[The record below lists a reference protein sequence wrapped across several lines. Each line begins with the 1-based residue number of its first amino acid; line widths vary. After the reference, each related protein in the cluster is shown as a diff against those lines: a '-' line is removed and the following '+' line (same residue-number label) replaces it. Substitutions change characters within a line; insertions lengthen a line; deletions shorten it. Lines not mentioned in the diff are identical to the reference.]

1 MDLSNLMPT
10 SDTITVILKH
20 PVTDDVLMK
29 DDGTEMSVTV
39 YAPHSKEYKAAIH
52 EQTNKR
58 IQKAQKSKKI
68 TFTAEE
74 IDLASVEL
82 IAKTTK
88 DWDLIFNKKQ
98 LKFSVAEAS
107 DLYQKL
113 PWLKEQVIEAQE
125 DYTSFLKK

>member
-1 MDLSNLMPT
+1 MDLSTLLPT

-39 YAPHSKEYKAAIH
+39 YAPHSKEYKAAIR

-58 IQKAQKSKKI
+58 IQKAQKNKKI

-74 IDLASVEL
+74 IDTASVEL

-98 LKFSVAEAS
+98 LKFSVAEAT

-113 PWLKEQVIEAQE
+113 PWLKDQVIEAQE

>member
-1 MDLSNLMPT
+1 MDLSNLLPT

-29 DDGTEMSVTV
+29 DDGVEMSVTV
-39 YAPHSKEYKAAIH
+39 YAPHSKEYKAALY

-74 IDLASVEL
+74 IDLTTVEL
-82 IAKTTK
+82 VAKTTK
-88 DWDLIFNKKQ
+88 DWDLIFNKKP
-98 LKFSVAEAS
+98 LKFSVAEAT

-113 PWLKEQVIEAQE
+113 PWLKDQVLEAQE

>member
-1 MDLSNLMPT
+1 MDLSTLLPT

-29 DDGTEMSVTV
+29 DDGVEMSVTV

-58 IQKAQKSKKI
+58 IQKAQKNKKI

-74 IDLASVEL
+74 IDLASVEM

-88 DWDLIFNKKQ
+88 DWDLIFNKKP
-98 LKFSVAEAS
+98 LKFSVAEAT

-113 PWLKEQVIEAQE
+113 PWLKDQVLEAQE

>member
-1 MDLSNLMPT
+1 MDLSNLLPT

-29 DDGTEMSVTV
+29 DDGVEMSVTV
-39 YAPHSKEYKAAIH
+39 YAPHSKEYKAALY

-74 IDLASVEL
+74 IELTTVEL
-82 IAKTTK
+82 VAKTTK
-88 DWDLIFNKKQ
+88 DWDLIFNKKP
-98 LKFSVAEAS
+98 LKFSVAEAT

-113 PWLKEQVIEAQE
+113 PWLKDQVLEAQE

>member
-1 MDLSNLMPT
+1 MDLSSLIPT
-10 SDTITVILKH
+10 TDTITVLLKH
-20 PVTDDVLMK
+20 PVTEDALTK
-29 DDGTEMSVTV
+29 DDGTEMSITV
-39 YAPHSKEYKAAIH
+39 YAPHSKEYKAALH
-52 EQTNKR
+52 DQTNKR
-58 IQKAQKSKKI
+58 IQKAQKTKKV

-88 DWDLIFNKKQ
+88 EWDLIFNKKP
-98 LKFSVAEAS
+98 LKFSVAEAT

-113 PWLKEQVIEAQE
+113 PWLKDQIVEAQE